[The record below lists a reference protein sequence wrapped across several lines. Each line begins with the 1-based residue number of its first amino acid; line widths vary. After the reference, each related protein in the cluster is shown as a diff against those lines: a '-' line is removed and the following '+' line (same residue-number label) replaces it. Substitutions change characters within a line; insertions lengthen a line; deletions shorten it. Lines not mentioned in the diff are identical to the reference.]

1 MPPYGAQ
8 ESEELGDEV
17 IARLNPQTGEV
28 ENLEVPGGEISPQR
42 HREHR
47 ADTAGPAPGRGA
59 TQLET
64 YVPLLPWP
72 DGTRAC
78 VSRSLSAGLCDAVV
92 KGFCPLRVT
101 ALCALAG
108 ARGAR

>member
-1 MPPYGAQ
+1 MGAKLTFKYDRDADILYVNKCLPTAPRNPK
-8 ESEELGDEV
+8 SLV

-28 ENLEVPGGEISPQR
+28 ENLKVPGGEISPQR

-64 YVPLLPWP
+64 YVP
-72 DGTRAC
+72 
-78 VSRSLSAGLCDAVV
+78 
-92 KGFCPLRVT
+92 FCPGQTVPERAFHGVCG
-101 ALCALAG
+101 AL
-108 ARGAR
+108 